1 MSGLKDITKW
11 QYFYVHIFTF
21 IQISGQS
28 SYGHRRSSPLDKIL
42 DIPKGILIGV
52 RRIKGGLI
60 ALKGGWVR
68 GQAAYLNN
76 HRLSEKGNDLI
87 AFGKKVAGPGPYGP
101 KAPF

>member
-1 MSGLKDITKW
+1 MPI
-11 QYFYVHIFTF
+11 HISLLTF
-21 IQISGQS
+21 FSGQG
-28 SYGHRRSSPLDKIL
+28 SYGYRRSSPLDKIL

-76 HRLSEKGNDLI
+76 HRLSEKGNDII
-87 AFGKKVAGPGPYGP
+87 ALGKKVAGPGPYGP